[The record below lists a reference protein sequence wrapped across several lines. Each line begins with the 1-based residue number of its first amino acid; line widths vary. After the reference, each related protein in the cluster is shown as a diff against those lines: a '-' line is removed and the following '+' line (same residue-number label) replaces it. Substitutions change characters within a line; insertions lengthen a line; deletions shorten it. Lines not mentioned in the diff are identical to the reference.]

1 MAMVQAPVLAMPDF
15 SQEFVL
21 ETDACDRG
29 IGAVLTQNG
38 HPIAYLSKALGV
50 KAQALSTYEKEC
62 LAILM
67 AVQKWRAYL
76 QHSEFVILTD
86 HRSLTHLG
94 EQKLTTSMQHKAF
107 VRLMGLQYRIKYKQG
122 SENKVADA
130 LSRRDAQ
137 TELLAISVGR
147 PKWLEMVVE
156 WYEQDDEAKQ
166 LLAQLILNPTG
177 VEHFSL
183 LNRVIRFQG
192 RIWLGKFEDAHQAAL
207 LALHASGVGGHS
219 GITAT
224 YNRIKKLFYWP
235 GMKKDV
241 QKYVASCEVCQ
252 QAKPEHCKSPGKL
265 QPLPVP
271 LQAWTTISLD
281 FIEGLPKSEG
291 YDTILVVVDKFS
303 KFAKFISLSYPFTAL
318 QVATFF
324 Y

>member
-1 MAMVQAPVLAMPDF
+1 M
-15 SQEFVL
+15 EFYS
-21 ETDACDRG
+21 G
-29 IGAVLTQNG
+29 ISG
-38 HPIAYLSKALGV
+38 
-50 KAQALSTYEKEC
+50 
-62 LAILM
+62 
-67 AVQKWRAYL
+67 
-76 QHSEFVILTD
+76 
-86 HRSLTHLG
+86 
-94 EQKLTTSMQHKAF
+94 
-107 VRLMGLQYRIKYKQG
+107 
-122 SENKVADA
+122 
-130 LSRRDAQ
+130 RD
-137 TELLAISVGR
+137 
-147 PKWLEMVVE
+147 
-156 WYEQDDEAKQ
+156 
-166 LLAQLILNPTG
+166 
-177 VEHFSL
+177 
-183 LNRVIRFQG
+183 IRFQG

-303 KFAKFISLSYPFTAL
+303 KFAKFISLSHPFTAL